1 MSDSFYRD
9 LGGGTFES
17 TVHAQ
22 GAWNPEEQHMAPI
35 SGLLTQCLLECEP
48 REGMQLSRL
57 SFDILGMIPG
67 GKFEVTTA
75 VVRPGR
81 TIELLEARMEA
92 EGRTAIVARAWRL
105 STQDT
110 GAVAAVE
117 DPRIP
122 GPEEAGPYDGMTAWP
137 GGFIRSLEVRVV
149 PGHRPGRG
157 RVWLRNPYAM
167 VESATAP
174 DVVRLV
180 GMMDAANGIASR
192 VAPGGDSWMF
202 PNVDLQIHLHRIPRG
217 EWLGLDTRVT
227 FGEHGVGLTSSV
239 VHDVDGPFGRL
250 EQILTVRK
258 L

>member
-9 LGGGTFES
+9 LGGGKFES
-17 TVHAQ
+17 TIHAQ
-22 GAWNPEEQHMAPI
+22 GAWNPQEQHMAPI
-35 SGLLTQCLLECEP
+35 SGLLTQCLLDCEP
-48 REGMQLSRL
+48 RANMQLSRL
-57 SFDILGMIPG
+57 SFDIMGMIPG
-67 GKFEVTTA
+67 GEFEVSTA

-92 EGRTAIVARAWRL
+92 GGRTAVVAKAWRL

-110 GAVAAVE
+110 HAVAAVE

-122 GPEEAGPYDGMTAWP
+122 GPDEAGPHAGMTAWP
-137 GGFIRSLEVRVV
+137 GGYIRSLEARVV

-167 VESATAP
+167 VEGRPTS

-202 PNVDLQIHLHRIPRG
+202 PNVDLQIHLHRMPTG
-217 EWLGLDTRVT
+217 VWLGLDTRVT
-227 FGEHGVGLTSSV
+227 FGANGVGLTSSA
-239 VHDVDGPFGRL
+239 VHDLDGPFGRI

>member
-1 MSDSFYRD
+1 MHDSFYRD
-9 LGGGTFES
+9 LGDGRFAS

-22 GAWNPEEQHMAPI
+22 GAWNPREQHMAPI
-35 SGLLTQCLLECEP
+35 SGLLTQCLLDHEP
-48 REGMQLSRL
+48 RAGMQLSRL
-57 SFDILGMIPG
+57 SFDILGMIPEG
-67 GKFEVTTA
+67 EFEISTT

-92 EGRTAIVARAWRL
+92 AGRTAIIARAWRL

-110 GAVAAVE
+110 VDVAAIE

-122 GPEEAGPYDGMTAWP
+122 GPDEAGPHEGMTAWP

-157 RVWLRNPYAM
+157 QVWIRNPFAM
-167 VESATAP
+167 LDGRRTP

-192 VAPGGDSWMF
+192 VTPGGESWMF
-202 PNVDLQIHLHRIPRG
+202 PNVDLQIHLHREPAG

-227 FGEHGVGLTSSV
+227 FGANGVGLTSSV
-239 VHDVDGPFGRL
+239 VHDLAGPFGRL
-250 EQILTVRK
+250 EQILTIRK

>member
-1 MSDSFYRD
+1 MPEAFYRS
-9 LGGGTFES
+9 LGAGRFAS
-17 TVHAQ
+17 SVHAQ
-22 GAWNPEEQHMAPI
+22 GAWNPEEQHMAPV

-48 REGMQLSRL
+48 RDGLQLARV
-57 SFDILGMIPG
+57 SFDIHGMIPG
-67 GKFEVTTA
+67 GEFEVSTA

-81 TIELLEARMEA
+81 TIELVEARLEAR
-92 EGRTAIVARAWRL
+92 GRTAVVARAWRL
-105 STQDT
+105 GTQDT
-110 GAVAAVE
+110 SAVAALE
-117 DPRIP
+117 DPRMP
-122 GPEEAGPYDGMTAWP
+122 GPEEAGPYGGMTAWP

-157 RVWLRNPYAM
+157 QVWLRNPHVM
-167 VESATAP
+167 VEGEDTP

-192 VAPGGDSWMF
+192 VAPGGGSWLF
-202 PNVDLQIHLHRIPRG
+202 PNVDLQIHLHRLPQG

-227 FGEHGVGLTSSV
+227 FGGNGVGLTSSV